1 MARYLYSLVLS
12 ASIFTASCSPT
23 KPPDSVDGTS
33 PSGSSTQGTVPG
45 KPPLVNVASLVE
57 AADASR
63 GKKLYEE
70 EHCGGCHGTQAKPP
84 AKFPNLFTSD
94 WTSNKLEAG
103 FNTIKHGDSPM
114 PAYGDKL
121 SDNQVADLL
130 RYFRAGD

>member
-12 ASIFTASCSPT
+12 ASIFTASCGPT
-23 KPPDSVDGTS
+23 TPPGSVDGSS
-33 PSGSSTQGTVPG
+33 PSATSSEGAATS
-45 KPPLVNVASLVE
+45 KPPSVNVASLVE
-57 AADASR
+57 AADGAR

-84 AKFPNLFTSD
+84 AKFPNLFATD
-94 WTSNKLEAG
+94 WTSSELEEG
-103 FNTIKHGDSPM
+103 FNTIKNGDSPM

-130 RYFRAGD
+130 RYFRAGE